1 MINLTVMRLYGT
13 FNYILVFIKDMTM
26 NLVSLVPL
34 FQETA
39 PASSSGSFVST
50 LIMFGGMI
58 LIFYFLMI
66 RPQQKKQKALQQMI
80 SQMKKG
86 DRVVTIGGV
95 YGTVHAVKESTVV
108 IKVDDNARIEFS
120 KSAIASVVSKAE
132 QSETEQEAK

>member
-1 MINLTVMRLYGT
+1 MRLYGT
-13 FNYILVFIKDMTM
+13 FNYILVFVKDMIM

-39 PASSSGSFVST
+39 SANSSSSFLST
-50 LIMFGGMI
+50 IIMFGGMA

-66 RPQQKKQKALQQMI
+66 RPQQKKQKALQKMI
-80 SQMKKG
+80 SEMKKG

-95 YGTVHAVKESTVV
+95 YGTVHSVKESTVV

-120 KSAIASVVSKAE
+120 KSAIASVISKAE
-132 QSETEQEAK
+132 QSEPEQETK

>member
-1 MINLTVMRLYGT
+1 
-13 FNYILVFIKDMTM
+13 M

-50 LIMFGGMI
+50 IIMFGGVI

-66 RPQQKKQKALQQMI
+66 RPQQKKQKALQKMI
-80 SQMKKG
+80 SEMKKG

-95 YGTVHAVKESTVV
+95 YGTVHSVKESTVV

-120 KSAIASVVSKAE
+120 KSAIASVISKAE
-132 QSETEQEAK
+132 QSEPEQETK

>member
-1 MINLTVMRLYGT
+1 
-13 FNYILVFIKDMTM
+13 M

-39 PASSSGSFVST
+39 PANSTGSFLQT
-50 LIMFGGMI
+50 IIIFGGMI

-66 RPQQKKQKALQQMI
+66 RPQQKRQKALQKMI
-80 SQMKKG
+80 SEMKKG

-95 YGTVHAVKESTVV
+95 YGTVHSVKESTVV

-120 KSAIASVVSKAE
+120 KSAIASVIGKAD
-132 QSETEQEAK
+132 QSEPEQETK